1 MHLLPAHSTRVNIR
15 KILMGF
21 VVLANSH
28 CTSSRADEA
37 GSAYGKAKEEPI
49 AFGIGRPATPSEID
63 SMDVDVRPDGA
74 GLPAGSGDVALGKT
88 VYLAKCATCHGPSGY
103 DGPYDKLA
111 TKPSENDRQKTIG
124 NYWPYATTVFDYIQ
138 RAMPYDRPGSLSNV
152 EVYAVTAYVLSLNN
166 LLDSAFVADARS
178 LPNVEMP
185 ARTRFVLDNSKG
197 GKEVL

>member
-1 MHLLPAHSTRVNIR
+1 M
-15 KILMGF
+15 ILMGLL
-21 VVLANSH
+21 VMASSR

-37 GSAYGKAKEEPI
+37 GSTYGNAEKDPI

-63 SMDVDVRPDGA
+63 SLDVDVRPDGA

-152 EVYAVTAYVLSLNN
+152 EVYAVTAYVLSLNK
-166 LLDSAFVADARS
+166 LVDSAFVADARS

-185 ARTRFVLDNSKG
+185 ARTKFVLDNRKG